1 MKTAKLEKMWDQNE
15 MTTKWNQKGVSTD
28 ESAILS
34 IGNLEKVAR
43 FEVSVLYLYG
53 PALLTK

>member
-1 MKTAKLEKMWDQNE
+1 MWDQNE

-28 ESAILS
+28 ESAIFS